1 MPGRRELELSR
12 AEIVRAALE
21 IFESDGLPAVSMRT
35 VAARLGVSPVPVYRR
50 VGNKDALL
58 DAMAYHLLADVVP
71 PLRPDVD
78 WREYAIE
85 WATAL
90 RDRLGGTSDTS
101 LLIGGRRAAYVEASK
116 PLVAALQSGRLRRR
130 RGGAG
135 LPAADLGGGRIRRR
149 GDAPAAMRRRVQDAR
164 SRPGSD
170 PHGISPL
177 PRRTSSSSCTCS
189 CSSAASSRSRRA
201 PSSAPA
207 GRGPPAGRRPAA
219 ADGSLA
225 LRYRG
230 EDLG

>member
-12 AEIVRAALE
+12 AEIIRAALE

-58 DAMAYHLLADVVP
+58 DAMAYHLLEDVVP

-116 PLVAALQSGRLRRR
+116 PLVAALQSGGFEEDAAVQACRLLIWAV
-130 RGGAG
+130 AG
-135 LPAADLGGGRIRRR
+135 FVAVETRR
-149 GDAPAAMRRRVQDAR
+149 GDATPRRDAR

-170 PHGISPL
+170 PQGISPVEADEL
-177 PRRTSSSSCTCS
+177 FRLHLQLLVGGLEPEPPRAKQRG
-189 CSSAASSRSRRA
+189 SRSRATSR
-201 PSSAPA
+201 
-207 GRGPPAGRRPAA
+207 PPARR
-219 ADGSLA
+219 G
-225 LRYRG
+225 
-230 EDLG
+230 

>member
-58 DAMAYHLLADVVP
+58 DAMAYHLLEDVVP

-116 PLVAALQSGRLRRR
+116 PLVAALQSGGFEEDAAVQACRLLIWAV
-130 RGGAG
+130 AG
-135 LPAADLGGGRIRRR
+135 FVAVETRR
-149 GDAPAAMRRRVQDAR
+149 GDVPPRKETR

-170 PHGISPL
+170 PHGISPAEADEL
-177 PRRTSSSSCTCS
+177 FRLHLQLLVGGLEPEPARAKQRGSRPRATS
-189 CSSAASSRSRRA
+189 R
-201 PSSAPA
+201 
-207 GRGPPAGRRPAA
+207 PPARR
-219 ADGSLA
+219 G
-225 LRYRG
+225 
-230 EDLG
+230 